1 LGDTPKP
8 PAETRLCTLSCHSRE
23 GGNPESGGVWRDIG
37 MLGTALVGLRW
48 ETLLGAV
55 ALAAVLLLVSRGFW
69 RLGLRRYSG
78 TSA

>member
-1 LGDTPKP
+1 MGDTPKP
-8 PAETRLCTLSCHSRE
+8 PAETSLCTLFCRSRE

-37 MLGTALVGLRW
+37 VLGTARVRLSWG
-48 ETLLGAV
+48 TLLGAV
-55 ALAAVLLLVSRGFW
+55 AVAAVLLLASRGFW